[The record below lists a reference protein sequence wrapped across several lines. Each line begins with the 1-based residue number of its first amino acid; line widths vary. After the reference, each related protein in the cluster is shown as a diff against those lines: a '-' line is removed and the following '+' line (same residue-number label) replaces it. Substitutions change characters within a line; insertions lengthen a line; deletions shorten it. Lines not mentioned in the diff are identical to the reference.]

1 MTVGLPAPAGARD
14 QTRHFGLRLD
24 PDPRELAR
32 ARAFAGE
39 AARRFGL
46 SDSDQRDF
54 QLAANEAV
62 ANAIEHG
69 QPCFDGTI
77 HIWTSEEDHALT
89 FGVRN
94 AGDFAFRPLPDDPLR
109 ERGRGLKLI
118 GSLVSS
124 VALSQEDGHVCV
136 ELRKWRR
143 VSTFTLADLLDR

>member
-14 QTRHFGLRLD
+14 ATQHFGLRLD
-24 PDPRELAR
+24 PEPRELAR

-46 SDSDQRDF
+46 SESDRRDF

-62 ANAIEHG
+62 SNAMEHG
-69 QPCFDGTI
+69 EPCFDGSI

-94 AGDFAFRPLPDDPLR
+94 AGDFVFRRPPDDPLH
-109 ERGRGLKLI
+109 ERGRGLTLI

-124 VALSQEDGHVCV
+124 VALTQADGHVSV

-143 VSTFTLADLLDR
+143 LSGFDR